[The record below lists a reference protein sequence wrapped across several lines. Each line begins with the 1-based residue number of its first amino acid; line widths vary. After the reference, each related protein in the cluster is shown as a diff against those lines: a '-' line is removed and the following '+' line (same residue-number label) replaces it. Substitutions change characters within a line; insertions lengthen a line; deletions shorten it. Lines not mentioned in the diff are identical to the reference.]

1 MIVVRGKDV
10 VRVVGPDDGSTR
22 EGNLGEL
29 IARKTHCSGLLEE
42 LVCEDG
48 YGLRSVL
55 IDCAG
60 NEGVDPRCFE
70 YVRDFHFATGSV
82 FTVCRE
88 LTNGGLC
95 CVLDENI
102 NVVHRTYKI
111 LEASEDFCVWTE
123 RDLDA
128 LDENCIDVLN
138 LDFSLICGSCHSVS
152 RCGIFESGSHVTKA
166 ALMVHRGLDRIG
178 IMAPRGGG
186 FYGRVGGACEW
197 VVELMERDKAKYVV
211 QLKRIGVLSNFYF

>member
-10 VRVVGPDDGSTR
+10 FRVVGPDDRSKR
-22 EGNLGEL
+22 ENLGEL
-29 IARKTHCSGLLEE
+29 IARKTHCGGLLEE

-55 IDCAG
+55 VDCAG
-60 NEGVDPRCFE
+60 NEVVDPRCFE
-70 YVRDFHFATGSV
+70 RVKDFHFATGSN

-95 CVLDENI
+95 CVLDENM
-102 NVVHRTYKI
+102 NVVHRTYKR
-111 LEASEDFCVWTE
+111 LEADEDFCLWME

-138 LDFSLICGSCHSVS
+138 LDFSLICGSCRGVN
-152 RCGIFESGSHVTKA
+152 RCRIFEKTIEDGCA

-186 FYGRVGGACEW
+186 FYGRVGGAWEW
-197 VVELMERDKAKYVV
+197 VVELMEKEKVKYAM
-211 QLKRIGVLSNFYF
+211 QLKRLGVFPSIYF